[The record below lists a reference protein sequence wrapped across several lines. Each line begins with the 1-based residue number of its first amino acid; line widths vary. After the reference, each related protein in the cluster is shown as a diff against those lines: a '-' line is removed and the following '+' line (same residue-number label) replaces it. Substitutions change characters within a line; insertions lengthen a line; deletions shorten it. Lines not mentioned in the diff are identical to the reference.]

1 MSAPLAVVVGLGRF
15 GGGVAAARFLW
26 RLGYRLRVVDKAT
39 ADALRESVA
48 ALDSI
53 AVEWRLGGEDPA
65 TLDGADLCVLNPAIP
80 NAHPL
85 AVAARTRG
93 MPTTQEAALFLEHY
107 PGRVVLVTGTNGKS
121 STTMLIGQ
129 ALRASGIDVIVG
141 GNLGNSLLDDAETW
155 HRDQCAVLE
164 ISSFQLERLEG
175 TSLRVAGTVYA
186 PVTRDH
192 LDRHGSLA
200 AYHEAKAVAA
210 TMADEF
216 CVVDAQDH
224 VAGGFASTARRRLRH
239 STAGARD
246 DVHAWLDGDGWL
258 TLGIGD
264 DAGPLCHGDA
274 LLLEGKFQRGN
285 ALAAA
290 LAAHCLGAPRPRIG
304 LGLALARP
312 LPYRLQRL
320 GTVRGVTV
328 YDNAVS
334 TAVESTVSAL
344 ETLVG
349 RVHWV
354 GGGKSKDGDDGYR
367 ATAAALAGRIESAA
381 LFGAAAPLVTAELR
395 ARNVVASAH
404 EALEDALDA
413 VLARARAGDLLLF
426 SPAFASFDQFANF
439 RARAQR
445 FHDWWRA
452 AH

>member
-15 GGGVAAARFLW
+15 GGGVAAARFLAG
-26 RLGYRLRVVDKAT
+26 LGYRLRVVDKAT
-39 ADALRESVA
+39 ADSLRESVE
-48 ALDSI
+48 ALAGLPVD
-53 AVEWRLGGEDPA
+53 WRLGGEDPA
-65 TLDGADLCVLNPAIP
+65 TLDGTDLCVLNPAIP

-93 MPTTQEAALFLEHY
+93 MPITQEAALFLEHY
-107 PGRVVLVTGTNGKS
+107 PGRVVVVTGTNGKS
-121 STTMLIGQ
+121 STTMLLGQ
-129 ALRASGIDVIVG
+129 ALRAGGLDVIVG
-141 GNLGNSLLDDAETW
+141 GNLGNSLLDDAERW

-164 ISSFQLERLEG
+164 ISSFQLERLAG
-175 TSLRVAGTVYA
+175 TSLRVEGAVFA

-200 AYHEAKAVAA
+200 AYHDAKSVAA

-216 CVVDAQDH
+216 CVVDATDP
-224 VAGGFASTARRRLRH
+224 VACEFATTARHRLRH
-239 STAGARD
+239 SIAGPRD
-246 DVHAWLDGDGWL
+246 GAHAWLDDDGWL

-264 DAGPLCHGDA
+264 DPGRLCHSDA
-274 LLLEGKFQRGN
+274 MLLDGKFQRGN

-290 LAAHCLGAPRPRIG
+290 LAAHCLGAPRARIG

-312 LPYRLQRL
+312 LPFRLQRL
-320 GTVRGVTV
+320 GKLRGVIV

-334 TAVESTVSAL
+334 TAVESTLSAL

-395 ARNVVASAH
+395 ARGVIASAH
-404 EALEDALDA
+404 DTLEDALNA
-413 VLARARAGDLLLF
+413 ALERAREGDILLF

-445 FHDWWRA
+445 FHGWWRA
-452 AH
+452 RQ